1 MVGVRMAA
9 GPLEVCRLI
18 AGIVAAIQVRSLLVG
33 EQDLKAED
41 SGGRR
46 PERLTG
52 VEPAGRCWSP
62 PGPRRPRHAST
73 GRIYGHGA
81 LVIKAP
87 IRAHRGNSRPKATL
101 QVERG
106 TGECIARPPLPRY
119 ERIWVTEPSGSS
131 SDMNAHRSVLGQVHW
146 SPHYRIG
153 RHAA

>member
-18 AGIVAAIQVRSLLVG
+18 AGIVAAIRVRSLLVG

-52 VEPAGRCWSP
+52 VEPAGRC
-62 PGPRRPRHAST
+62 
-73 GRIYGHGA
+73 
-81 LVIKAP
+81 
-87 IRAHRGNSRPKATL
+87 
-101 QVERG
+101 
-106 TGECIARPPLPRY
+106 
-119 ERIWVTEPSGSS
+119 SS
-131 SDMNAHRSVLGQVHW
+131 SGMNAHGSVLGQVHW